1 MSDAT
6 IELYTE
12 KAQESLAGAESE
24 FANGRY
30 NNCANRCYYACF
42 QAAITALVREGIQ
55 PAEGWTQWSHEFV
68 QGRFIGQLINR
79 RKVYPTVLHDTLPRN
94 MTLRHTADYSIE
106 QVSETQAS
114 RAVRRTR
121 AFVEA
126 VVGRGGERR

>member
-1 MSDAT
+1 MRDAT

-12 KAQESLAGAESE
+12 KAHKSLAGAESE

-42 QAAITALVREGIQ
+42 QAAITALLREGIQ
-55 PAEGWTQWSHEFV
+55 PAEGRTQWSHEFV

-79 RKVYPTVLHDTLPRN
+79 RKTYPTVLHDTLPRN
-94 MTLRHTADYSIE
+94 MTLRHTADYSVE
-106 QVSETQAS
+106 QVTETQAS
-114 RAVRRTR
+114 RAIRRAR

-126 VVGRGGERR
+126 IVGREGEQR